1 MYVQDQVREAERQ
14 VREAERLVK
23 SLIDSKYNLL
33 MSGTTFVCDYDKTA
47 AIYGEYDAMI
57 EIQIQIIG
65 GLMSLREKSRRSVA
79 CCRMLDSCNG
89 RTDFGK
95 SNKLGWA
102 SDGLFYSNLNS

>member
-1 MYVQDQVREAERQ
+1 MQPTTKDQVREAKWLLEI
-14 VREAERLVK
+14 
-23 SLIDSKYNLL
+23 LIDSKFNLYTR
-33 MSGTTFVCDYDKTA
+33 GTTFVCDYDKTA
-47 AIYGEYDAMI
+47 AIAGEYDAMI

-102 SDGLFYSNLNS
+102 SDGCLLKLE